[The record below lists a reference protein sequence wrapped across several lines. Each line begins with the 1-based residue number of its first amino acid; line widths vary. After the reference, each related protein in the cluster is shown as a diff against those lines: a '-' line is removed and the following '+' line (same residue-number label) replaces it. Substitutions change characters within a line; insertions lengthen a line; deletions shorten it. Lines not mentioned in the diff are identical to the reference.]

1 MEQTKPTTTPRTK
14 ITTMNNNIILIGPV
28 GVGKTS
34 VANELST
41 KLNLPIIS
49 MDTVRISYY
58 KELGYDPEL
67 AETLYEKD
75 GPQLSGVM

>member
-1 MEQTKPTTTPRTK
+1 
-14 ITTMNNNIILIGPV
+14 MNNNIILIGPV

-34 VANELST
+34 VAKELAT
-41 KLNLPIIS
+41 KLNLPMIS

-67 AETLYEKD
+67 GETPNNMLNLTVAYA
-75 GPQLSGVM
+75 LVS